1 MYNSLKQ
8 NSAILATTTVVA
20 LLMLAVGTANALPDD
35 RAQPIRISADQ
46 ALRDEKSGFTS
57 YQGNVVMSQG
67 SLHIKAHTV
76 TVYHDAKNVGKIV
89 AEGGPAML
97 EQQPDAQKKPIKA
110 QANIIEY
117 YKDQD
122 RVQLKRNARIQQD
135 GSTVTGDT
143 IDYYMSERRVT
154 ADSDTDRPD
163 SRVVVVIPGQTT
175 TESVEKTSPE
185 DLLENQTGGAN
196 GTPDR

>member
-8 NSAILATTTVVA
+8 CTAILTSTATVA
-20 LLMLAVGTANALPDD
+20 LLMLFSGTASALPDD
-35 RAQPIRISADQ
+35 RAQPIRITADQ
-46 ALRDEKSGFTS
+46 ALRDEKLGFTS
-57 YQGNVVMSQG
+57 YEGNVVMNQG
-67 SLHIKAHTV
+67 SLHIKAHRV

-154 ADSDTDRPD
+154 ADSDTDRAD
-163 SRVVVVIPGQTT
+163 SRVVVVIPAQTK
-175 TESVEKTSPE
+175 TESLEKSSPE
-185 DLLENQTGGAN
+185 DLREDQTGGAN